1 MVIRRI
7 GPLSA
12 AKIAGLL
19 YALMGLVFGAFVS
32 IFAVAGAMPKDDG
45 MAGLMF
51 GMGAIIA
58 LPIFYGILGFVMT
71 LIAAALYNLVA
82 RLIGGIEIDLQ

>member
-12 AKIAGLL
+12 AKISGLL
-19 YALMGLVFGAFVS
+19 YALMGIVLGAFIS
-32 IFAVAGAMPKDDG
+32 IFAVVGAMPKDDG
-45 MAGLMF
+45 LAGLMF